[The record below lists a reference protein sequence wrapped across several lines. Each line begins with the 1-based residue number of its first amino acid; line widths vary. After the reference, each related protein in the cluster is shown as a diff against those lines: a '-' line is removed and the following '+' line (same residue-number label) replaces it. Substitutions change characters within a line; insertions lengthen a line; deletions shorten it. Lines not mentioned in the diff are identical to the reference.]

1 MIKKWY
7 VLAILGIGLALTIL
21 SFKTEDSFDYNW
33 VLSQQNT
40 TPEAVYT
47 VLDETQ
53 SLQNDYD
60 IPFTGKS
67 FIAFKQ
73 ALALKESQGRYDLV
87 NQFGYAGKYQFGGAA
102 LRSVGIKDRRE
113 FLSNPT
119 LQEKAFEAL
128 LAINKHNLQNEIE
141 LYSGMVISGIEIT
154 ESGILASA
162 HLLGASSVKRFLRN
176 KGSLRI
182 TDGYGTT
189 LRSYMKKFAGYDT
202 SVITANRQATAFDDL
217 VKNYAS

>member
-21 SFKTEDSFDYNW
+21 SFKTEDTFDYNW
-33 VLSQQNT
+33 ILSQQNK

-53 SLQNDYD
+53 TIQNDYE

-73 ALALKESQGRYDLV
+73 ALAFKESQGRYDIV

-113 FLSNPT
+113 FLSNPA

-128 LAINKHNLQNEIE
+128 LAINKHNLQKEIE
-141 LYSGMVISGIEIT
+141 QYSGMVISGIEIT

-162 HLLGASSVKRFLRN
+162 HLLGANSVKRFLRN
-176 KGSLRI
+176 NGKIRI

-189 LRSYMKKFAGYDT
+189 MRSYMKKFAGYDT
-202 SVITANRQATAFDDL
+202 SVIIANNQATAFDDL
-217 VKNYAS
+217 VKQYAS